1 MAYVII
7 KSFLLQDTKGGC
19 QRFLFLGD
27 PQRNERNTDEAQ
39 KTDEVCHEEF
49 SIIQDTKYQDNFC
62 ISAFVGK
69 AGAKRGRGGAKRI
82 QKPES
87 IQGEKRRE
95 RSLHLWPVMKQ
106 QKMKNDVWAALI
118 ETVWAAL
125 ITTPPHADS

>member
-1 MAYVII
+1 MTYVI
-7 KSFLLQDTKGGC
+7 KSFYYKIRSIYTKGGC

-27 PQRNERNTDEAQ
+27 PQRNERNTDETQ

-82 QKPES
+82 QKARRHS
-87 IQGEKRRE
+87 RRKEKRKK
-95 RSLHLWPVMKQ
+95 SAPLWPVMKYSR
-106 QKMKNDVWAALI
+106 K
-118 ETVWAAL
+118 
-125 ITTPPHADS
+125 